1 MSDPTYTLKFTPL
14 PLVLAISTA
23 LLTACGGG
31 SFGNPNHI
39 ESGINPL
46 VAPKSDKTPDA
57 SDKKEVEK
65 LSPEKTLIQP
75 TVGSVAA
82 IPKRNVYSDAEK
94 GEEER
99 KAIGVAD
106 ISGADA
112 DTIKALK
119 EKLAKQYPNK
129 KIYEN
134 TKTNKNYKFVKA
146 GWLFSEFYAT
156 DLNAETT
163 DKPNTRYHIGD
174 GYVYYYGE
182 QPTMGFAKG
191 KAKYTGHWDFSTDA
205 KRVRLTKTN
214 SGDGKKAE
222 FIGGGSAYGMDGKF
236 GDHLGATSFAETYP
250 SEHSPREG
258 HHKAEFEADFDNKK
272 LTGKLSTQKKD
283 ATDQKKEAY
292 YVERYS
298 IDATIKGNRFT
309 GSATVPQGQKD
320 DNLTLFNKD
329 ATNRLEGGFYGDKAQ
344 ELAGKFLTDDNSV
357 FGVFAAKQTGDAEEL
372 AKHYDSLYVDITKDE
387 KFNPRKVSSINDLL
401 VLGDIS
407 QLVVNSQVIDLLPQ
421 QGGKKVSQKTVA
433 LPTGQKAVITNFGT
447 LDGVLNVGHIAKT
460 GISNQKTLSQ
470 VIEENKAQT
479 EERKKALEEKI
490 AAAKQKA
497 KEQFMDKVESLKD
510 ELRNI
515 LNEYILAEEEGLE
528 KEALSKTILK
538 QVFSVYGKQDE
549 SREKQV
555 VNLLGEL
562 AKSSGLNE
570 DDESEEGGLDNGLSD
585 DALEASQEKIDDSI
599 EKIIAI
605 FGQSEQ
611 SDPNYEKNWK
621 QLLDKSDKEVL
632 ALAETD
638 KKNADDYSPGA
649 IRLAQDQLR
658 AKIHQDQQ
666 ELSDILSEHHA
677 FALLEDT
684 DASEAQDIPARIKAK
699 ILTYYSNTHHTS
711 IEEKIKTFIDAIDK
725 KVKVAKEELAKANG
739 VEAQKQQILKK
750 LEHDIEDSQK
760 ALVGLIASGDK
771 ANVDNKDNLMVYLLK
786 IPQVRDMTIDDSLNG
801 FYVLGEQTVA
811 SEIPKTGQAQYQ
823 GAWYGRIHNNRSW
836 SVTPA
841 ESKAKFDVNFNDKT
855 LTGSLTEKS
864 SSDPTFTIN
873 AKIEGNTFSGTAIAN
888 EKGIYVDKYLDIAG
902 GVIKQNPVL
911 SDNLQGSFYGKDAK
925 HLAGGFSFDGV
936 LTKYDGTNTSE
947 DAIDTL
953 ETVIGGGV
961 FYGTQDD
968 KKKVTQ

>member
-39 ESGINPL
+39 ESGVNPL

-65 LSPEKTLIQP
+65 LSPEQALIQP

-163 DKPNTRYHIGD
+163 DKLNTRYHIGD

-205 KRVRLTKTN
+205 KRVRLTKTD

-250 SEHSPREG
+250 SEYAPREG
-258 HHKAEFEADFDNKK
+258 HHKAEFEANFDNKK

-283 ATDQKKEAY
+283 ATNKDAKPY
-292 YVERYS
+292 YVDRYT

-421 QGGKKVSQKTVA
+421 QGGKKVSQKTVV

-515 LNEYILAEEEGLE
+515 LSEYILAEEEGQE

-538 QVFSVYGKQDE
+538 QVLSGYGKQDGSQE
-549 SREKQV
+549 EQQIMK
-555 VNLLGEL
+555 LLGEL
-562 AKSSGLNE
+562 VENSDFDEEDGPGDEAFDKSQ
-570 DDESEEGGLDNGLSD
+570 
-585 DALEASQEKIDDSI
+585 AVID
-599 EKIIAI
+599 KIISI
-605 FGQSEQ
+605 FEKGEKHN
-611 SDPNYEKNWK
+611 PNDEKNWQHLIK
-621 QLLDKSDKEVL
+621 ADKEVL

-677 FALLEDT
+677 FALLEDSLA

-771 ANVDNKDNLMVYLLK
+771 ADVDNKDNLMVYLLK
-786 IPQVRDMTIDDSLNG
+786 MPQVRDMTIDDSLNG

>member
-39 ESGINPL
+39 ESGVNPL

-65 LSPEKTLIQP
+65 LSPEQALIQP

-205 KRVRLTKTN
+205 KRVRLTKTD

-250 SEHSPREG
+250 SEYAPREG

-283 ATDQKKEAY
+283 ATNKDAKPY
-292 YVERYS
+292 YVDRYT

-309 GSATVPQGQKD
+309 GSATVPQDQKD
-320 DNLTLFNKD
+320 NNLTLFNKD

-344 ELAGKFLTDDNSV
+344 ELAGKFLTDDESV
-357 FGVFAAKQTGDAEEL
+357 FGVFAAKQTGDAGEL

-497 KEQFMDKVESLKD
+497 KDQFMDKVESLRD

-515 LNEYILAEEEGLE
+515 LSEYILAEEERRE

-538 QVFSVYGKQDE
+538 QVLSGYGKQDGSQE
-549 SREKQV
+549 EQQIMK
-555 VNLLGEL
+555 LLGEL
-562 AKSSGLNE
+562 VENSDFDEEDGSGDEAFDKSQ
-570 DDESEEGGLDNGLSD
+570 
-585 DALEASQEKIDDSI
+585 AVID
-599 EKIIAI
+599 KIISI
-605 FGQSEQ
+605 FEKGEKHN
-611 SDPNYEKNWK
+611 PNDEKNWQHLIK
-621 QLLDKSDKEVL
+621 ADKEVL

-666 ELSDILSEHHA
+666 ELSDILSEHHT
-677 FALLEDT
+677 FALLEDGLA

-711 IEEKIKTFIDAIDK
+711 IEKKIKTFIDAIDE
-725 KVKVAKEELAKANG
+725 KVKVAKEELAKVSG
-739 VEAQKQQILKK
+739 VEAQEQQILKK

-771 ANVDNKDNLMVYLLK
+771 ADVDNKDNLMVYLLK
-786 IPQVRDMTIDDSLNG
+786 MPQVRDMTIDDSLNG

-841 ESKAKFDVNFNDKT
+841 ETKAQFDVNFDKKT
-855 LTGSLTEKS
+855 LEGTLTENKS
-864 SSDPTFTIN
+864 NDPTFTIA